1 VHTVPGHLQILLS
14 WGCGICCLVWRFM
27 WPGFLLTLLY
37 SLASIGLPWCVS
49 PAWGEAAS
57 RAALA
62 PPVASMQ
69 EGLHAFQRGDFTQ
82 AIANWHEAVSEYAR
96 MRQPQAHS
104 RALIHLARAYEA
116 LGHYDQAQAHLRIA
130 LQLLEGTTEQ
140 TQRARILGD
149 LSQLALARGEI
160 AEAERLVREALLLVH
175 DLSDAGL
182 SATLLHVR
190 GNVFMAQQQPQ
201 EALAVYR
208 DSAAFAQRS
217 QHSGMVARAFAH
229 AALAAERAGQVQVAM
244 ALLEETQE
252 SLRQAESSHATAYD
266 YLLVGHLYHRLAAAD
281 AALVLRAAGAFRA
294 AAEIAHTLQD
304 ARALTYAW
312 GYLGRLYEDEQRY
325 QEALELT
332 RRAILA
338 AQQVHMPEA
347 LYLWQWQSGRLLR
360 ALGHLQP
367 AIAAY
372 SRAVDTV
379 QTLRT
384 APLHAYGS
392 TFTSFRTA
400 VRPLYFELAD
410 LFLHRAAALEAQKQE
425 AAYPQYEIYLYQAR
439 AVIEQFKA
447 AELQDYFGDACVAA
461 AQPRTTV
468 IERVSPD
475 AVIVYPIL
483 LPHRTD
489 ILVSFPTGLQRI
501 TIPVPGPQLEQRVH
515 IFRNAL
521 EDRDPLRY
529 RQHAQQLYT
538 WLIRPLEA
546 DLAAWH
552 IQTLVFVPDGAL
564 RALPLAALHDGQ
576 RFLIEKYALAITPSL
591 TLTDPRPLPRRNLR
605 VLAVGLADAVAD
617 FPPLP
622 RVPDELH
629 SIQQLYGGPILL
641 DQAFSLERLDET
653 LQQGQFGI
661 LHIASHGYFAPEAAQ
676 SFLLTAQGKLTLAQ
690 LAQVIGRLRF
700 RDQPLELLTL
710 SACETA
716 RGDDRAA
723 LGLAGIAIQAG
734 ARSALATLWLV
745 EDEAAAV
752 LMTEFYRH
760 LQVSGMSRVQSL
772 QLAQLTLL
780 RHQQYTDP
788 FFWAPFLLINN
799 WL

>member
-1 VHTVPGHLQILLS
+1 
-14 WGCGICCLVWRFM
+14 
-27 WPGFLLTLLY
+27 
-37 SLASIGLPWCVS
+37 
-49 PAWGEAAS
+49 
-57 RAALA
+57 
-62 PPVASMQ
+62 MQ
-69 EGLHAFQRGDFTQ
+69 EGLHAFQRGDFAQ
-82 AIANWHEAVSEYAR
+82 AITHWHEAVSEYAR
-96 MRQPQAHS
+96 LRQPQAHS
-104 RALIHLARAYEA
+104 RALVHLARAYES
-116 LGHYDQAQAHLRIA
+116 LGHYDQAQAHLHVA
-130 LQLLEGTTEQ
+130 LQLLEGTAEQ
-140 TQRARILGD
+140 TQRARILGS
-149 LSQLALARGEI
+149 LSQLALARGEVT
-160 AEAERLVREALLLVH
+160 EAERLVREALHLAH
-175 DLSDAGL
+175 DFSDAGL

-208 DSAAFAQRS
+208 DSAAFAQRI
-217 QHSGMVARAFAH
+217 QHAEMAARAFAH
-229 AALAAERAGQVQVAM
+229 AALAAESAGQAQVAM
-244 ALLEETQE
+244 TLIEETQE
-252 SLRQAESSHATAYD
+252 YLQQAEPSHSAAYD
-266 YLLVGHLYHRLAAAD
+266 YLLVGRLYHRLVAAD
-281 AALVLRAAGAFRA
+281 AASRLRAAAAFRA
-294 AAEIAHTLQD
+294 AAEMAHTLND
-304 ARALTYAW
+304 PRALSYAW
-312 GYLGRLYEDEQRY
+312 GYLGHLYEEEQRY
-325 QEALELT
+325 PEALELT
-332 RRAILA
+332 RRAVLA
-338 AQQVHMPEA
+338 AQQVHMPES
-347 LYLWQWQSGRLLR
+347 LYLWQWQTGRLLR

-384 APLHAYGS
+384 APLRGYGS
-392 TFTSFRTA
+392 AFASFRTA
-400 VRPLYFELAD
+400 VGPLYFELAD
-410 LFLHRAAALEAQKQE
+410 LFLRRAAALEAREQE
-425 AAYPQYEIYLYQAR
+425 AAYPQYEIYLHQAR
-439 AVIEQFKA
+439 AVIERFKT

-468 IERVSPD
+468 IEHVSPD
-475 AVIVYPIL
+475 AAIVYPIL
-483 LPHRTD
+483 LPDRTD
-489 ILVSFPTGLQRI
+489 ILMSLPTELRRI
-501 TIPVPGPQLEQRVH
+501 TVPVPGPQVEQRVH

-546 DLAAWH
+546 DLATWR

-564 RALPLAALHDGQ
+564 RALPLAALYDGQ

-591 TLTDPRPLPRRNLR
+591 TLTDPRPLQRSNLQ

-622 RVPDELH
+622 RVPDELR

-641 DQAFSLERLDET
+641 NQAFSPERLDET

-661 LHIASHGYFAPEAAQ
+661 VHIASHGYFAPEATQ

-690 LAQVIGRLRF
+690 LTQVVGRLRF

-745 EDEAAAV
+745 EDEAAVV

-760 LQVSGMSRVQSL
+760 LQVPGTSRAQAL
-772 QLAQLTLL
+772 QQAQLTLL
-780 RHQQYTDP
+780 KRQQYDDP

>member
-1 VHTVPGHLQILLS
+1 MQQP
-14 WGCGICCLVWRFM
+14 
-27 WPGFLLTLLY
+27 
-37 SLASIGLPWCVS
+37 
-49 PAWGEAAS
+49 PA
-57 RAALA
+57 R
-62 PPVASMQ
+62 
-69 EGLHAFQRGDFTQ
+69 T
-82 AIANWHEAVSEYAR
+82 
-96 MRQPQAHS
+96 

-116 LGHYDQAQAHLRIA
+116 LGHYGQAQAHLRVA
-130 LQLLEGTTEQ
+130 LQLAEDTADR
-140 TQRARILGD
+140 TQRARILGN
-149 LSQLALARGEI
+149 LSQLALARGQV
-160 AEAERLVREALLLVH
+160 AEAERIVSEALSQAH
-175 DLSDAGL
+175 DLDDTGL
-182 SATLLHVR
+182 TATLLYIR

-208 DSAAFAQRS
+208 DSAAFAQRV
-217 QHSGMVARAFAH
+217 QHSGMAARAFAH
-229 AALAAERAGQVQVAM
+229 AALAAERDGQAQVAM
-244 ALLEETQE
+244 TLLEETQE
-252 SLRQAESSHATAYD
+252 HLRQATPSHATAYD
-266 YLLVGHLYHRLAAAD
+266 YLLVGRLYHRLAATD
-281 AALVLRAAGAFRA
+281 SALVLRAAAAFRSA
-294 AAEIAHTLQD
+294 AGMAHTLKDPQ
-304 ARALTYAW
+304 ALAYAW
-312 GYLGRLYEDEQRY
+312 GYLGRLYEEEQRY
-325 QEALELT
+325 QEALDLT
-332 RRAILA
+332 RRAVLA
-338 AQQVHMPEA
+338 AQQVHIPES
-347 LYLWQWQSGRLLR
+347 LYLWQWQTGRLLR

-384 APLHAYGS
+384 APLHGYGS
-392 TFTSFRTA
+392 AFASFRTA
-400 VRPLYFELAD
+400 VGPLYFELAD
-410 LFLHRAAALEAQKQE
+410 LYLRRAAALEAPEQE
-425 AAYPQYEIYLYQAR
+425 AVHPQYEIYLHQAR
-439 AVIEQFKA
+439 ATIERFKT
-447 AELQDYFGDACVAA
+447 AELQDYFGDK
-461 AQPRTTV
+461 
-468 IERVSPD
+468 IERVSPE

-483 LPHRTD
+483 LPDRTD

-501 TIPVPGPQLEQRVH
+501 TVPVPGPQLERRVR

-546 DLAAWH
+546 DLAAQH

-564 RALPLAALHDGQ
+564 RALPLAALYDGQ

-591 TLTDPRPLPRRNLR
+591 TLTDPRPLPQDNVQL
-605 VLAVGLADAVAD
+605 LAAGLAEAVAD

-622 RVPDELH
+622 RVPGELR

-641 DQAFSLERLDET
+641 DQAFSPERLDST
-653 LQQGQFGI
+653 LRQGEFSI
-661 LHIASHGYFAPEAAQ
+661 VHIASHGYFAPEAAQ
-676 SFLLTAQGKLTLAQ
+676 SFLLTAQGKLTMAQ
-690 LAQVIGRLRF
+690 LAQVVGRLRF

-752 LMTEFYRH
+752 LMKEFYRH
-760 LQVSGMSRVQSL
+760 LRVPGMSRAQAL
-772 QLAQLTLL
+772 QQAQLMLL
-780 RHQQYTDP
+780 MDQQYGDP